1 MIGDEGVEFGGEAA
15 ELVFGAEAVGASL
28 AVAVLD
34 LLKESGEADFD
45 KFVEVAGGNGE
56 EFDALEQRIGFVLSF
71 FKNAAIEGEPRL
83 VPVEIVARI
92 VECNAGHGEQD
103 LAGKD
108 GSASLLMECY
118 SWGYK
123 RTGFWSKK
131 KRAVQNVLHSP
142 GWSLKLK
149 SSRVPFPGHGSLS
162 TGNGTGLPAERA
174 RALVAGLMPVSG
186 GQVTPG

>member
-15 ELVFGAEAVGASL
+15 ELVFGAEAVGTRL

-34 LLKESGEADFD
+34 LLQESGEADFD

-71 FKNAAIEGEPRL
+71 FKDAAIEGEPRL

-92 VECNAGHGEQD
+92 VERNAGHGEQD

-118 SWGYK
+118 SPGYK
-123 RTGFWSKK
+123 RPGFWSKEM
-131 KRAVQNVLHSP
+131 RAAVREGPH
-142 GWSLKLK
+142 WSG
-149 SSRVPFPGHGSLS
+149 R
-162 TGNGTGLPAERA
+162 R
-174 RALVAGLMPVSG
+174 
-186 GQVTPG
+186 